1 MPPKQK
7 QKQKQSQ
14 NVRVVVNLA
23 EKKKPRKKRGK
34 YRRMKEPSA
43 DVSRLAAQQFPRV
56 QVVRYEY
63 PVSGQPQAPPIQ
75 VVREPHAT
83 PAAVG
88 MNQNAFGT
96 RDTGAPMPDSS
107 ARAPVDTPSELE
119 GVRSQLFIPEAMP
132 STPFAIGAKKITFNK
147 SGAERAPYGSKKK
160 RKGEDIVAEVLRTPE
175 MGGGALGG
183 GGGSRPG
190 RMTPRAAQLIADLGP
205 PPFYSPENV
214 NDLRIAT
221 EEKKMIVR
229 DGMKRA

>member
-43 DVSRLAAQQFPRV
+43 DVSRLAAQQAPRV

-96 RDTGAPMPDSS
+96 RDTGSPMPDSS

-119 GVRSQLFIPEAMP
+119 GAARAELD
-132 STPFAIGAKKITFNK
+132 STERKKSPAKKATALEMAVREGYPATKEGIAQRTADNL
-147 SGAERAPYGSKKK
+147 K
-160 RKGEDIVAEVLRTPE
+160 RKTDIVLKR
-175 MGGGALGG
+175 GALGPVVAAVAVESPLRIQAPFYA
-183 GGGSRPG
+183 GGSISARPSPSEPDRVG
-190 RMTPRAAQLIADLGP
+190 LMLQQQEEGMAKAAGMRRA
-205 PPFYSPENV
+205 
-214 NDLRIAT
+214 
-221 EEKKMIVR
+221 
-229 DGMKRA
+229 